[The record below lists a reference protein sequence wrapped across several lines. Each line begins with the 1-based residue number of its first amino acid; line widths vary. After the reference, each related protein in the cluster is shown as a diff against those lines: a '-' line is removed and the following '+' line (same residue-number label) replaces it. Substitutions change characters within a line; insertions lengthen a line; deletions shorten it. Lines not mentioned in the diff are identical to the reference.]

1 MQDVIND
8 FTDRKTEIDEFFDL
22 LDDILNKGAQLKVDN
37 SNKLFKTRLRATL
50 KSTALLLL
58 YNLVES
64 TISNC
69 LNAIHLSFCSESLK
83 FNELNQNIQ
92 KIWLNHHFDLLSNN
106 DKMSKENITVK
117 LLDIVNTLSFDS
129 YIDFTYE
136 ELSKNKLGSQF
147 SGNLDSKEIRKIAT
161 KYGVVFNEKCE
172 EVRRVRDYRNKLAH
186 GELSFYECSNNMTPQ
201 ELTQLKRRVVDFI
214 EKFINASKEYID
226 NKKFKKIHS

>member
-8 FTDRKTEIDEFFDL
+8 FTDRKTEIDEFFEL
-22 LDDILNKGAQLKVDN
+22 LDDILNNEARLEVGDSKKI
-37 SNKLFKTRLRATL
+37 FKTRLRATL
-50 KSTALLLL
+50 KSTGLLLL

-64 TISNC
+64 TVSNC

-92 KIWLNHHFDLLSNN
+92 KIWLNHHFSLLSNN
-106 DKMSKENITVK
+106 DKISKENVTEK
-117 LLDIVNTLSFDS
+117 LLSIVNTLSFDS
-129 YIDFTYE
+129 FIDFTYE

-161 KYGVVFNEKCE
+161 KYGVVFEEKCE

-201 ELTQLKRRVVDFI
+201 ELNQLKIRVVDFI
-214 EKFINASKEYID
+214 EKFINASKKYID
-226 NKKFKKIHS
+226 NKEFKRIIT